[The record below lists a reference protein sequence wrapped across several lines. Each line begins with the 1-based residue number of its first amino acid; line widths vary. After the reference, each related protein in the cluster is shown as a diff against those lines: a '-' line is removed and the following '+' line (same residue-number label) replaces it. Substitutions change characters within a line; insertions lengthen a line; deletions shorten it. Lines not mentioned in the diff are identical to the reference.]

1 MRTIKVSVKAK
12 VGKLE
17 KTKEF
22 DYDEPE
28 DFAEAIEMDGE
39 VKAFKTFLNERKTN
53 FQDSMRKK
61 MVDDITKKVMDKLKE
76 LDIEI

>member
-22 DYDEPE
+22 DYDEPS

-39 VKAFKTFLNERKTN
+39 REAFKTFLNERKTN
-53 FQDSMRKK
+53 FQDKMRKK